1 MQEVKTRGMTQDK
14 KSIDDLLQV
23 MSQLRD
29 PQTGC
34 EWDIQ
39 QTWQSI
45 IPYTLEE
52 VYEVADAVD
61 RNDANDLCDELG
73 DLLLQVV
80 FLSQIASEQGLFDF
94 QDVTNSITSKMINR
108 HPHIFGDKVYANNQA
123 QKQDWEQLK
132 QGERQQQAKKA
143 GFFADI
149 PKAMPELRRSQKLQ
163 KRAARVGFDWEN
175 WQRVVPKVHEE
186 LDEVADAVNQGES
199 FARIEEEMGDVIMAT
214 TNMARMLGVNAENAL
229 RLANRKFEQRFLQ
242 VEAILQQEGISL
254 EQADLTQMDQAWE
267 KAKQIEKNKTPT

>member
-61 RNDANDLCDELG
+61 RNDASDLCDELG

-108 HPHIFGDKVYANNQA
+108 HPHIFGDKVYANSQS

-132 QGERQQQAKKA
+132 QTERQQQAKKA

-175 WQRVVPKVHEE
+175 WQQVVPKVHEE

-229 RLANRKFEQRFLQ
+229 RLANRKFEQRFLH

-254 EQADLTQMDQAWE
+254 EQASLTQMDQAWE
-267 KAKQIEKNKTPT
+267 KAKRIEKNKTPT